1 MTATPPATLQLS
13 DNLTGFIQC
22 GVSISLATADADH
35 NTSVSKA
42 QGCRVA
48 DDRRRI
54 TLFAS
59 RTASAD
65 VIRDLESHGVLTTV
79 YCLPSTEET
88 YQIKGH
94 RAQLEALQP
103 GDRNLLVAYR
113 RAFAQQLAPFGF
125 PPELTLTLFDF
136 PDDDLVAISFE
147 PFALFDQTP
156 GPKAGAALGAA

>member
-1 MTATPPATLQLS
+1 MTATPPTTLQIS
-13 DNLTGFIQC
+13 DYLTGFIQC
-22 GVSISLATADADH
+22 GVSISLATANAEH
-35 NTSVSKA
+35 FTSVTKV

-54 TLFAS
+54 TIFAS
-59 RTASAD
+59 RTASTD
-65 VIRDLESHGVLTTV
+65 VIRDIEDHGIVTV
-79 YCLPSTEET
+79 VFCLPGTEET

-103 GDRNLLVAYR
+103 GDRNLLIAYR
-113 RAFAQQLAPFGF
+113 RAFAQQVEPFGF
-125 PPELTLTLFDF
+125 PPDLSTTFFEF

-156 GPKAGAALGAA
+156 GPKAGAAVGAA